1 MMLQRLGHDMSIKIC
16 IAPCACIVDT
26 ALHAA
31 CMMTNM
37 DVKGESNIPA
47 VSTSNKENLI
57 FYLKYIVIIICVLFK
72 LFIRVGRIVHSEFL
86 RLK

>member
-16 IAPCACIVDT
+16 IAPCACIQDT

-37 DVKGESNIPA
+37 DVKGKSNIPA
-47 VSTSNKENLI
+47 VSTSNKANLI
-57 FYLKYIVIIICVLFK
+57 FYLNYIVIIMYVPFK
-72 LFIRVGRIVHSEFL
+72 LFIRVGRIVHIELVF
-86 RLK
+86 